1 MSVLQ
6 ITSKRGV
13 TGALIALFYLLQNIS
28 NITLFYKNKFY
39 KNKKTENN
47 ETMRTYSE
55 QTEAEMLCY
64 QGHFSLNVLIYYRNT
79 KPSAVQKIC

>member
-13 TGALIALFYLLQNIS
+13 TGALIALFYLLQNI
-28 NITLFYKNKFY
+28 NNNTFFYKNKFY

-47 ETMRTYSE
+47 ETMRTY
-55 QTEAEMLCY
+55 
-64 QGHFSLNVLIYYRNT
+64 
-79 KPSAVQKIC
+79 